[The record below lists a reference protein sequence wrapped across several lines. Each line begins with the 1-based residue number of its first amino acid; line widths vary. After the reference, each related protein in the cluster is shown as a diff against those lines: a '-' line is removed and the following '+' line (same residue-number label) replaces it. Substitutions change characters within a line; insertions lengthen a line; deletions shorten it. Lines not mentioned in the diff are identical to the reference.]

1 MGALCGKQEVGRLV
15 LMDLHLHIHLRLLN
29 SLTVHL
35 FVRNSDDVEEAE
47 ARGASR
53 AVIPLGSIRL
63 DPPFLSIK
71 TWSPPQCVDMQN
83 GTGSVALNVP
93 YSPTKIP
100 PLEDRQVWR
109 ILKEFNSGDPVYV
122 EKKDSHRSYA
132 MTTVHTSDFLPRS
145 EIASYDHPFIAPLN
159 LFIKIV

>member
-1 MGALCGKQEVGRLV
+1 
-15 LMDLHLHIHLRLLN
+15 
-29 SLTVHL
+29 
-35 FVRNSDDVEEAE
+35 
-47 ARGASR
+47 
-53 AVIPLGSIRL
+53 
-63 DPPFLSIK
+63 
-71 TWSPPQCVDMQN
+71 MQN